1 MDINKDTNLMR
12 VNLPEVHFSRAPL
25 FLVLLVIALG
35 GGCAVSCVPTGN
47 VGIVTRFGKVTGTT
61 LTEGLNFVT
70 PLYQVHDMSVRT
82 QELKEVS
89 DTPSEEGLIFKLE
102 VSLLF
107 RLAPGTAAQV
117 YQTVGTEYTETIIV
131 PTFRSAIRAVTSA
144 HKAADLY
151 STARERVQEEMFEQV
166 HSALLPRG
174 VVVEKVLL
182 RDMSLPPTLKS
193 SIESKQQAEQESQ
206 KMQFTL
212 TRETQEADRK
222 RIEARG
228 IADFQTIVTS
238 GISDKLL
245 EWKGIEATLEL
256 AKSPNAKVV
265 VIGSSK
271 SGLPLILGQ

>member
-1 MDINKDTNLMR
+1 MTN
-12 VNLPEVHFSRAPL
+12 VPEGTLSSVT
-25 FLVLLVIALG
+25 LLAALIIATVG
-35 GGCAVSCVPTGN
+35 GGCSVSCVPTGH

-61 LTEGLNFVT
+61 LGEGLNLVA
-70 PLYQVHDMSVRT
+70 PIYQVHDLSIRT

-107 RLAPGTAAQV
+107 RLSPGAAAQV
-117 YQTVGTEYTETIIV
+117 YQTVGTEYTDTIIV

-151 STARERVQEEMFEQV
+151 STARERVQDQMFEQV
-166 HSALLPRG
+166 SSALLPRG
-174 VVVEKVLL
+174 VIVEKVLL
-182 RDMSLPPTLKS
+182 RDMTLPPTLKA

-212 TRETQEADRK
+212 TRETQEAERK

-265 VIGSSK
+265 VVGGGK
-271 SGLPLILGQ
+271 SGLPLILGQQ

>member
-1 MDINKDTNLMR
+1 MR
-12 VNLPEVHFSRAPL
+12 PNVPEGLFSRVGL
-25 FLVLLVIALG
+25 VVVLLVTVLAG
-35 GGCAVSCVPTGN
+35 SCATSCVPTGH
-47 VGIVTRFGKVTGTT
+47 VGVVTRFGKVTGTT
-61 LTEGLNFVT
+61 LSEGLNLVV
-70 PLYQVHDMSVRT
+70 PIYQVHDMSVRT
-82 QELKEVS
+82 QELKEIS

-107 RLAPGTAAQV
+107 RLAPAAAAQV
-117 YQTVGTEYTETIIV
+117 YQTVGTGYVDTVLV

-166 HSALLPRG
+166 SAALLPRG

-182 RDMSLPPTLKS
+182 RDMALPPTLKA

-212 TRETQEADRK
+212 TRETQEAERK

-228 IADFQTIVTS
+228 IADFQNIVTS

-256 AKSPNAKVV
+256 SKSPNAKVV
-265 VIGSSK
+265 VVGNGK
-271 SGLPLILGQ
+271 NGLPLILGQ

>member
-1 MDINKDTNLMR
+1 MPQSSY
-12 VNLPEVHFSRAPL
+12 VSSARAASL
-25 FLVLLVIALG
+25 FVVLLSLLLAG
-35 GGCAVSCVPTGN
+35 SCSVSCVPTGH
-47 VGIVTRFGKVTGTT
+47 VGVVTRFGKVTGST
-61 LTEGLNFVT
+61 LGEGLNVVA
-70 PLYQVHDMSVRT
+70 PIYQVHDLSVRT

-107 RLAPGTAAQV
+107 RLSPAAAAQV
-117 YQTVGTEYTETIIV
+117 YQTVGTGYVDTVIV

-151 STARERVQEEMFEQV
+151 STARERVQEEMFAQV
-166 HSALLPRG
+166 SAALQPRG
-174 VVVEKVLL
+174 IVVEKVLL
-182 RDMSLPPTLKS
+182 RDMALPPTLKA

-212 TRETQEADRK
+212 TRETQEAERK

-256 AKSPNAKVV
+256 SRSPNAKVV
-265 VIGSSK
+265 VVGGGK